1 MTQYTSGWI
10 CILADI
16 LGDTKMYGLFLGKA
30 LKPFYGTL
38 ANLMKIY
45 ALIHLEVFVNQKW
58 NKSQNI

>member
-1 MTQYTSGWI
+1 MHCFG
-10 CILADI
+10 
-16 LGDTKMYGLFLGKA
+16 GKP
-30 LKPFYGTL
+30 LKPFHGTL